1 MADLEKAWAL
11 AKGRPDEV
19 EPDGQPNSRNMPRSS
34 LFTNI
39 WYHLALA
46 RFLKGDLASAVGGW
60 TQARAVGR
68 NADNL
73 VSVTHWH
80 YLALRRLGSHSEAAA
95 LVAPIRADLDVIE
108 NTNYLSLLML
118 YKGERTVADV
128 LKAAGDAAAGTSVRY
143 GVSAWHMAEGRTDEA
158 VSVREAILA
167 GPDWPSFG
175 FVAAEADA
183 ARARTS

>member
-1 MADLEKAWAL
+1 
-11 AKGRPDEV
+11 
-19 EPDGQPNSRNMPRSS
+19 MPRGT

-46 RFLKGDLASAVGGW
+46 RFLKGDLASAADGW
-60 TQARAVGR
+60 KQARAVGR
-68 NADNL
+68 NPDNL

-80 YLALRRLGSHSEAAA
+80 YLTLRRLGSHAEAAA
-95 LVAPIRADLDVIE
+95 LVAPSRADVDVIE
-108 NTNYLSLLML
+108 NTNYLSLRML
-118 YKGERTVADV
+118 YKGERTAADV

-143 GVSAWHMAEGRTDEA
+143 GVSAWHMAEGRKDEA

-175 FVAAEADA
+175 HIAAEADA
-183 ARARTS
+183 ARARTF